1 MAILI
6 LLILAAAW
14 AAFFL
19 WPVIKGRSDRQ
30 RVDSVDRFTHHLR
43 VIGRTGGHPAPGATP
58 TRPLWAVPTPDPGT
72 PSRAVRARR
81 VAAAKRRRDVVLV
94 LATALAGSLL
104 LALVAG
110 AILLWLLSAVLGAL
124 FATYLV
130 LLAVVPR
137 LDRPTV
143 APIPMLGPRP
153 APGGPVPLPVRRHAS
168 S

>member
-19 WPVIKGRSDRQ
+19 WPVVKGRSDRQ

-43 VIGRTGGHPAPGATP
+43 VIGRTGGHLPTAAPPA
-58 TRPLWAVPTPDPGT
+58 RLWAVPAPDPGSTT
-72 PSRAVRARR
+72 PAVRARR
-81 VAAAKRRRDVVLV
+81 VAAAKRRRDVLLV
-94 LATALAGSLL
+94 LSTAAVGSLL

-110 AILLWLLSAVLGAL
+110 GPALWLLSAAL
-124 FATYLV
+124 VALLAAYLV

-137 LDRPTV
+137 LDRPAAV
-143 APIPMLGPRP
+143 PVPALPARP
-153 APGGPVPLPVRRHAS
+153 ARPGPVPLPLRRHAS